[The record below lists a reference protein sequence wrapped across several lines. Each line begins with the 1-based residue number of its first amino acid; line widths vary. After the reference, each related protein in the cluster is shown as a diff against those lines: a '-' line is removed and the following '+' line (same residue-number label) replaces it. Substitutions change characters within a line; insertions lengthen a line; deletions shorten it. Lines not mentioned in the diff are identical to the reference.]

1 MHFDKDD
8 QEIKRLLQGMA
19 IPEPSSNLEQ
29 RIIASAKPRPV
40 TRSTQTTHGWISF
53 SPTWG
58 LAVAA
63 MALLAVW
70 VALPDNETGIT
81 PTQSQTQQVASVQPV
96 QSNQQAIPDEDERY
110 TANGMPLLAD
120 IDLMEEPELEM
131 EELLLAGYSG

>member
-29 RIIASAKPRPV
+29 RIIASAKPHSAP
-40 TRSTQTTHGWISF
+40 RSTQTSRGWMGF
-53 SPTWG
+53 APQWG
-58 LAVAA
+58 LAAA
-63 MALLAVW
+63 AVALLAVW
-70 VALPDNETGIT
+70 VALPDNETAVT
-81 PTQSQTQQVASVQPV
+81 PLQPQTQQVASVAPSQANQPT
-96 QSNQQAIPDEDERY
+96 AEDEEERY
-110 TANGMPLLAD
+110 TANGMPLLMD